1 MQVDILSLF
10 PEYFEGPLK
19 LSILGRAI
27 ASGLLDVRLTN
38 IRSFT
43 TDKHGRVD
51 DKPFGGGPGMLMTP
65 QPICDA
71 IRAVRKE
78 KTRVIY
84 LTPQGKK
91 LTAKRCEELAKEEHL
106 VLLCGHYEGIDQ
118 RAIEAEVDE
127 EISIGDYVLTSGCP
141 AALVLLDATVR
152 FIPGVLGH
160 EEGAMSDSFQSDGLL
175 EGPQY
180 TRPRVFEGKSVPSA
194 LIEGNHAEIAK
205 WRRQAALYTTKL
217 MKENV

>member
-19 LSILGRAI
+19 LSILGRAREN
-27 ASGLLDVRLTN
+27 GLLDVRLVD
-38 IRSFT
+38 IRQFT

-51 DKPFGGGPGMLMTP
+51 DRPFGGGPGMLMMP
-65 QPICDA
+65 EPVCAA
-71 IRAVRKE
+71 IRAVRRE

-84 LTPQGKK
+84 LTPQGKP
-91 LTAKRCEELAKEEHL
+91 LTAKRCEELAGEEHL
-106 VLLCGHYEGIDQ
+106 VLLCGHYEGIDE

-141 AALVLLDATVR
+141 AALVLLDATAR
-152 FIPGVLGH
+152 FIPGILGH
-160 EEGAMSDSFQSDGLL
+160 EEAAASDSFQGEGLL

-180 TRPRVFEGKSVPSA
+180 TRPREFEGKSVPSV
-194 LIEGNHAEIAK
+194 LWEGNHAEIAK
-205 WRRQAALYTTKL
+205 WRREAALQKTKL
-217 MKENV
+217 VKEIV